1 MYYILYLEALSG
13 GPSWVFSINQS
24 INPRTLS
31 QSPHGT
37 SPPKLTSPM
46 SVSKVQ
52 NPHKDPPPPNINISN
67 LCPPTPPY
75 NLILLSS
82 SAHNKKYSKFWLAP
96 RHVGWI

>member
-24 INPRTLS
+24 INPQILP

-46 SVSKVQ
+46 SVLKVQ
-52 NPHKDPPPPNINISN
+52 NPHKDPPNINISN

-82 SAHNKKYSKFWLAP
+82 SAHNKKYFKFWVAP

>member
-52 NPHKDPPPPNINISN
+52 NPHKDPPPNINISN

-82 SAHNKKYSKFWLAP
+82 SAHNKNILNF
-96 RHVGWI
+96 G

>member
-37 SPPKLTSPM
+37 SLPKLTSPM

-52 NPHKDPPPPNINISN
+52 NPPPILTSPISV
-67 LCPPTPPY
+67 PQP
-75 NLILLSS
+75 LLTIS
-82 SAHNKKYSKFWLAP
+82 YF
-96 RHVGWI
+96 

>member
-24 INPRTLS
+24 INPQTLS

-52 NPHKDPPPPNINISN
+52 NPHKDPPSYYLYTRSVFFIK
-67 LCPPTPPY
+67 
-75 NLILLSS
+75 
-82 SAHNKKYSKFWLAP
+82 AHYC
-96 RHVGWI
+96 R

>member
-52 NPHKDPPPPNINISN
+52 NPHKDPPPPILTSPISV
-67 LCPPTPPY
+67 PQP
-75 NLILLSS
+75 LLTIS
-82 SAHNKKYSKFWLAP
+82 YF
-96 RHVGWI
+96 